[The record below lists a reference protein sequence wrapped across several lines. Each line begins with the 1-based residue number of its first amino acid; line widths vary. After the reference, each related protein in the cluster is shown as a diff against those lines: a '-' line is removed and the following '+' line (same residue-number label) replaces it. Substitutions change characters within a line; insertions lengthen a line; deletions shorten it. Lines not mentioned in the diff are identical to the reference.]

1 MNVIH
6 KVVDFIE
13 DKDIKLTFSV
23 NKLYIVNYKEIV
35 RFNEKLVIIK
45 HEQGLINIIGENL
58 MIARLLATEM
68 LIIGSI
74 KKIEI
79 EG

>member
-1 MNVIH
+1 MNVIR